1 MDGRDLNI
9 SVVLPLE
16 RLLSVIQSSQ
26 TLDHLTKVGR
36 VSLLLPK
43 SVPCVSEFKIFRY
56 GESKL
61 GHVLRDLILNSET
74 MQKSLLVKS
83 FETRIED
90 VLGLY
95 LMPAGNYRLNLAG
108 LISILTKPRILM
120 SYWAYRAS
128 KFRRVRSFLRIAST
142 LWPSFALSL
151 LKSRPSIVVI
161 FSGGAFSGI
170 ENVCILICRI
180 LRIPSVLIV
189 DNWDNLNSK
198 SIIWSSPNGLGT
210 WGENMENDA
219 RVIHGMNPDVVRHT
233 GSARFRPNEHEV
245 KSIDGDFIFF
255 AGSGKPL
262 IDELNA
268 VLTIRDCLDE
278 TGLQDLNLL
287 YRPHPMS
294 NLDLGRVRLLL
305 STKQRIVLD
314 PSFDDDP
321 DNVFYTEG
329 PLLYLESLCKN
340 AKVVIAPQSSIIVES
355 LSLGTPVISLNW
367 IDGSPDVRP
376 LDKYTHFSELNS
388 TASFFAVTD
397 FNELCELIVSI
408 VDSKSDFNLVP
419 EILPSFTN
427 CYKDRVAELVEA
439 TYTRVKDKK

>member
-1 MDGRDLNI
+1 
-9 SVVLPLE
+9 
-16 RLLSVIQSSQ
+16 
-26 TLDHLTKVGR
+26 
-36 VSLLLPK
+36 
-43 SVPCVSEFKIFRY
+43 
-56 GESKL
+56 
-61 GHVLRDLILNSET
+61 
-74 MQKSLLVKS
+74 
-83 FETRIED
+83 
-90 VLGLY
+90 
-95 LMPAGNYRLNLAG
+95 
-108 LISILTKPRILM
+108 
-120 SYWAYRAS
+120 
-128 KFRRVRSFLRIAST
+128 
-142 LWPSFALSL
+142 
-151 LKSRPSIVVI
+151 
-161 FSGGAFSGI
+161 
-170 ENVCILICRI
+170 
-180 LRIPSVLIV
+180 
-189 DNWDNLNSK
+189 
-198 SIIWSSPNGLGT
+198 
-210 WGENMENDA
+210 MENDA

-294 NLDLGRVRLLL
+294 NLDLGRVRLLF

-427 CYKDRVAELVEA
+427 YYKDRVAELVEA